1 MAKTQDPI
9 KIQVVLDSDLLAA
22 TDEYASEAK
31 LNRSA
36 FIRDAL
42 RRRIKRLQIL
52 AWEERERK
60 SYEEMPETEEE
71 KAEFAD
77 WEKVQTWDD

>member
-1 MAKTQDPI
+1 MAKMPDPI
-9 KIQVVLDSDLLAA
+9 NIQLLLDPELLAA
-22 TDEYASEAK
+22 TDEFASEAGVD
-31 LNRSA
+31 RSA

-42 RRRIKRLQIL
+42 RRRIKQLQIL

-71 KAEFAD
+71 IAEIAE
-77 WEKVQTWDD
+77 WEKVQAWED